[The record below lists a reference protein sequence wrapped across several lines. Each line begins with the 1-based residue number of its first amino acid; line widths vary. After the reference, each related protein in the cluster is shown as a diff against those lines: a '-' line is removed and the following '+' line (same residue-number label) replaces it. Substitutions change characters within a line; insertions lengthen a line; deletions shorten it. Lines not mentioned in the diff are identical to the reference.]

1 MKFIP
6 QKSYYKSARLLQIG
20 ADLLQIGA
28 AIINWGTYYKSLY
41 KQLLP
46 FPKISV
52 KLKKVYGELMST
64 CVIAML

>member
-6 QKSYYKSARLLQIG
+6 QKNYYKSARLLQVG

-41 KQLLP
+41 K
-46 FPKISV
+46 
-52 KLKKVYGELMST
+52 
-64 CVIAML
+64 